1 MSLSLSL
8 FFFHF
13 RLPGCQHLEPKW
25 GKTNRSPSICSCL
38 SGPCKKKA
46 PKHRSVHRGAWKWR
60 STMGREEDLLK
71 IAKKLDKMVSR
82 SKKNLE
88 GALDLLK
95 ELNSYSMTLQLL
107 QSTRIGV
114 TVNAVRKHC
123 SDEEVVAMAK
133 ILIKNWKRLLDS
145 SGPQKEE
152 KEKER
157 HKVRKDK
164 EKEKRLEL
172 PGWRAIE
179 ESMEVCT
186 SPTEKH
192 KERRDSADSRSSS
205 CISSPSSSS
214 PKKRLSTERRH
225 SSSSNPAASP
235 AGSLKSSSD
244 EKEERPLSLGSGPVS
259 SPPGS
264 RKNSIDGREE
274 RPNDL
279 KLKNEAAKTPTSPLS
294 PSFSPT
300 ICFLSPCYLTGDSI
314 RDKCI
319 EMLSAALKHNED
331 YREFGTN
338 CDQVASEIEDHIYQ
352 ELKVTDMKYRNRVR
366 SRISNLKD
374 PKNPN
379 LRRNVLCGSISTERI
394 ARMTAEEMAS
404 DELKELRNAMTQEAI
419 REHQMAK
426 TGGTQ
431 TDLFQCSKCKKKNC
445 SYNQVQ
451 TRSADEPMTTFVL
464 CNECGNR
471 WKFC

>member
-1 MSLSLSL
+1 M
-8 FFFHF
+8 
-13 RLPGCQHLEPKW
+13 
-25 GKTNRSPSICSCL
+25 GK
-38 SGPCKKKA
+38 
-46 PKHRSVHRGAWKWR
+46 
-60 STMGREEDLLK
+60 EEDLLR

-145 SGPQKEE
+145 SGSQKEE

-157 HKVRKDK
+157 HKERKEK

-172 PGWRAIE
+172 PGWKALE
-179 ESMEVCT
+179 ESKEVCK

-192 KERRDSADSRSSS
+192 KERKLSAPATKSSFHQTLTKSHSLDSKSD
-205 CISSPSSSS
+205 
-214 PKKRLSTERRH
+214 RRH
-225 SSSSNPAASP
+225 SSSSNPSASP

-244 EKEERPLSLGSGPVS
+244 EKE
-259 SPPGS
+259 
-264 RKNSIDGREE
+264 D
-274 RPNDL
+274 RPNDF
-279 KLKNEAAKTPTSPLS
+279 KSKNEAAKTPTSPSS

-300 ICFLSPCYLTGDSI
+300 LCFLSSCYLTGNSI

-319 EMLSAALKHNED
+319 EMLSAALKHCDD
-331 YREFGTN
+331 YKEFETN
-338 CDQVASEIEDHIYQ
+338 CDQVAFGIEDHIYQ

-374 PKNPN
+374 PKNPG
-379 LRRNVLCGSISTERI
+379 LRRNVLCGNISTERI

-404 DELKELRNAMTQEAI
+404 DELKELRNAMTLEAI

>member
-1 MSLSLSL
+1 M
-8 FFFHF
+8 
-13 RLPGCQHLEPKW
+13 
-25 GKTNRSPSICSCL
+25 GK
-38 SGPCKKKA
+38 
-46 PKHRSVHRGAWKWR
+46 
-60 STMGREEDLLK
+60 EEDLLR

-145 SGPQKEE
+145 SGSQKEE

-157 HKVRKDK
+157 HKERKEK

-172 PGWRAIE
+172 PGWKALE
-179 ESMEVCT
+179 ESKEVCK

-192 KERRDSADSRSSS
+192 KERKLSAPATKSSFHQTLTKSHSLDSKSDRRNSADSRSSS

-214 PKKRLSTERRH
+214 PMKRPSIERRH
-225 SSSSNPAASP
+225 SSSSNPSASP

-244 EKEERPLSLGSGPVS
+244 EKE
-259 SPPGS
+259 
-264 RKNSIDGREE
+264 D
-274 RPNDL
+274 RPNDF
-279 KLKNEAAKTPTSPLS
+279 KSKNEAAKTPTSPSS

-300 ICFLSPCYLTGDSI
+300 LCFLSSCYLTGNSI

-319 EMLSAALKHNED
+319 EMLSAALKHCDD
-331 YREFGTN
+331 YKEFETN
-338 CDQVASEIEDHIYQ
+338 CDQVAFGIEDHIYQ

-374 PKNPN
+374 PKNPG
-379 LRRNVLCGSISTERI
+379 LRRNVLCGNISTERI

-404 DELKELRNAMTQEAI
+404 DELKELRNAMTLEAI